1 MSQHRGPL
9 LLILFAVILVSGG
22 YASPIHK
29 SAINRDFAFHSAYA
43 IHSSTSTDDWLGG
56 TGNWSNPADWTGGLP
71 GTGSDVYIDSGG
83 NDLVYLDTS
92 ASIASLTLGGDS
104 GTSQLVD
111 NGTPQT
117 LTIAGAL
124 TVYQT
129 GALYLAAGNTVT
141 AGADSSNAG
150 FIQLE
155 NGSALQVNGNL
166 SNSGTIYLGYLVGSA
181 GNLTVTGELDNTGV
195 LQLGRRDA
203 FSSGSA
209 VNLGSL
215 VNAGSI
221 SVGPSTTLRVDG
233 AVNNTG
239 GIALGFQD
247 GELGSQAHFGS
258 LVNSGAVEIGLGSAL
273 TVAGDVNNTATGW
286 VGMDGMAQLLIGGSL
301 TNSGSLI
308 TGRNWGGD
316 EVHIGGGLTNSGQI
330 ALDGSAQF
338 YVAGVANNPGS
349 LLFDRNF
356 GSGAHAAF
364 GGLVNSG
371 SIEMNNGSG
380 FVVSGIANNSGS
392 ISALWGDEHI
402 PSTFSAFYLTNSG
415 SIYSNFEVGWL
426 NNSGT
431 ILLQHFNGYGAV
443 HGNLTNSG
451 DIALADGGYL
461 IVGRDVINSGHI
473 TTDYGVNSINIAGRL
488 INTSTGSVV
497 FNGGPEVINLG
508 NVVNQGTLVFGGG
521 NDYNVTGGPHA
532 GTSALSGFI
541 NSGIVSIGPDAN
553 LNVVGNYTQTAGQTN
568 FLDTGTLRVQGR
580 GMAVFGGGSV
590 YSEFGTIS
598 GPVFSNAAISLYQ
611 LSILGNYTQG
621 PNGSLTFDIA
631 GTAPGEYDQLNI
643 SGHAQFNGLMTVDL
657 LHGFVP
663 DLGDAFDIV
672 HFASESGTFSMVL
685 GLPINGEEHFVLEY
699 NATDLT
705 LDVVS
710 GALLGA
716 DNDQATLLASNIAS
730 SIAADGGGSGTASGF
745 TSSTGSHFTSDYG
758 RSSPTPEPGTLLLLG
773 SGLLCAGYTVRRRM
787 TK

>member
-1 MSQHRGPL
+1 MNQQRGHL
-9 LLILFAVILVSGG
+9 LLVLFAVMAVSGG

-29 SAINRDFAFHSAYA
+29 SAIHDDFAFHSAYA
-43 IHSSTSTDDWLGG
+43 IYSSTSTDNWLGG
-56 TGNWSNPADWTGGLP
+56 IGNWSDPSYWDLGLP
-71 GTGSDVYIDSGG
+71 SSDSDVNIYSGG
-83 NDLVYLDTS
+83 FDLVYLDTS
-92 ASIASLTLGGDS
+92 TSVASLTLGNGN
-104 GTSQLVD
+104 GRSQLVD
-111 NGTPQT
+111 DGTAQT

-129 GALYLAAGNTVT
+129 GTLYLAGGNTVT
-141 AGADSSNAG
+141 AGANSSNAG

-155 NGSALQVNGNL
+155 NASALQVNGNL
-166 SNSGTIYLGYLVGSA
+166 NNSGTIYLGYLEFSSGSV
-181 GNLTVTGELDNTGV
+181 TVTGRLDNTGV
-195 LQLGRRDA
+195 LQLGRSYD
-203 FSSGSA
+203 FSGGSA

-221 SVGPSTTLRVDG
+221 SVGPATTLRVDG
-233 AVNNTG
+233 EVNNSG
-239 GIALGFQD
+239 GIALGSYE
-247 GELGSQAHFGS
+247 GELGSQAYFGS
-258 LVNSGAVEIGLGSAL
+258 LVNSGGVEIGLGSAL
-273 TVAGDVNNTATGW
+273 TVAGDVNNTSTG
-286 VGMDGMAQLLIGGSL
+286 GIGLDGMTQLSIGGSL
-301 TNSGSLI
+301 TNNGSLI

-316 EVHIGGGLTNSGQI
+316 EIYVAGALTNNGQIALNGAAQMFVRGAANNLGSLVINGGFETSASATFGSLTNSGTIQI
-330 ALDGSAQF
+330 
-338 YVAGVANNPGS
+338 
-349 LLFDRNF
+349 
-356 GSGAHAAF
+356 
-364 GGLVNSG
+364 
-371 SIEMNNGSG
+371 NNGSAFAVAG
-380 FVVSGIANNSGS
+380 TAINTGTL
-392 ISALWGDEHI
+392 SALWGDDGAL
-402 PSTFSAFYLTNSG
+402 SSFSAAYLTNSG

-431 ILLQHFNGYGAV
+431 ILLQHFNGYGEV
-443 HGNLTNSG
+443 HGSLTNSG
-451 DIALADGGYL
+451 DIALAGGGYL
-461 IVGRDVINSGHI
+461 IVGRDVINSGQI

-621 PNGSLTFDIA
+621 PNGSLAFDIF
-631 GTAPGEYDQLNI
+631 GTAPGEFDQLNI
-643 SGHAQFNGLMTVDL
+643 AGHAQLNGLMTVDL
-657 LHGFVP
+657 IHGFVP
-663 DLGDAFDIV
+663 ALGDAFDIV
-672 HFASESGTFSMVL
+672 HFASESGTFSMVV

-705 LDVVS
+705 LDVVPGALS
-710 GALLGA
+710 GADSGGTSLI
-716 DNDQATLLASNIAS
+716 ASNVAS
-730 SIAADGGGSGTASGF
+730 GSTSSNQSNITFSIAPDYSP
-745 TSSTGSHFTSDYG
+745 SSS
-758 RSSPTPEPGTLLLLG
+758 TPEPGSLLLLG
-773 SGLLCAGYTVRRRM
+773 SGLLCVGYSVRRRM

>member
-9 LLILFAVILVSGG
+9 LLILLAVILVSGG

-29 SAINRDFAFHSAYA
+29 SAINRDFGFHSAYA
-43 IHSSTSTDDWLGG
+43 IYGSTSTDNWLGG
-56 TGNWSNPADWTGGLP
+56 TGNWSDSWCWDSGLP
-71 GTGSDVYIDSGG
+71 SGGSDVVIYSGG
-83 NDLVYLDTS
+83 TDLVYLNTS
-92 ASIASLTLGGDS
+92 ASIASLTLGGS
-104 GTSQLVD
+104 TGGGSQLVD

-129 GALYLAAGNTVT
+129 GTLYLAAGNTVT

-209 VNLGSL
+209 VTLGSL

-221 SVGPSTTLRVDG
+221 SVGPATTLRVNG
-233 AVNNTG
+233 AVNNSG
-239 GIALGFQD
+239 GIGVGFYE
-247 GELGSQAHFGS
+247 GELGSQAYFGS
-258 LVNSGAVEIGLGSAL
+258 LVNSGGVEIGLGSAL
-273 TVAGDVNNTATGW
+273 TVAGDLNNTATGW

-356 GSGAHAAF
+356 GSGAYAAF

-380 FVVSGIANNSGS
+380 FAVSGIANNSGS

-402 PSTFSAFYLTNSG
+402 PSSFSAFYLTNSG

-426 NNSGT
+426 NNSGS
-431 ILLQHFNGYGAV
+431 ILLQSFNGYGTV
-443 HGNLTNSG
+443 QGNLTNSG
-451 DIALADGGYL
+451 NITLSDGAYL
-461 IVGRDVINSGHI
+461 FVGRDVVNSGQI
-473 TTDYGVNSINIAGRL
+473 TTDNGENSVNIAGRL
-488 INTSTGSVV
+488 INTPTGTLV
-497 FNGGPEVINLG
+497 FTGGPVVINAG
-508 NVVNQGTLVFGGG
+508 NVVNQGTFVLVG
-521 NDYNVTGGPHA
+521 NDFNVTGGPHA
-532 GTSALSGFI
+532 GASAVSGFT
-541 NSGIVSIGPDAN
+541 NTGIVNIGPYSN
-553 LNVVGNYTQTAGQTN
+553 LNVVGNYTQVAGQTTVGGS
-568 FLDTGTLRVQGR
+568 LQVQGH
-580 GMAVFGGGSV
+580 GMASFAGGSV
-590 YSEFGTIS
+590 FGNGGTIS
-598 GPVFSNAAISLYQ
+598 APVFSNAAINLGEQ
-611 LSILGNYTQG
+611 LMSVGQFSILGNYTQG

-631 GTAPGEYDQLNI
+631 GTAPGEFDQLNI
-643 SGHAQFNGLMTVDL
+643 AGHAQLNGLMTVDL
-657 LHGFVP
+657 LHSFIPQIGNT
-663 DLGDAFDIV
+663 FDIV
-672 HFASESGTFSMVL
+672 NFASESGTFSMVV

-699 NATDLT
+699 NLTDLT

-710 GALLGA
+710 DPLSGA
-716 DNDQATLLASNIAS
+716 DNDGTTLIASNLASGSTS
-730 SIAADGGGSGTASGF
+730 SITFGTASDYSP
-745 TSSTGSHFTSDYG
+745 SSS
-758 RSSPTPEPGTLLLLG
+758 TPEPGSLLLFG
-773 SGLLCAGYTVRRRM
+773 SGLLCVGYSVHRRM